1 MSKVNEI
8 NNTSQLHINVIGG
21 GVYLKNKPQNITI
34 TWEIKDDSGNR
45 VIPDMLFVN
54 NIKQDPTLTS
64 KTFNRVFS
72 DVDFT
77 VRAVKGDIVAIGT
90 TTARFVGPTQTVEN
104 SLDSYSHSTA
114 LSANQG
120 RILDNKIENATNRF
134 KGLFLSVE
142 DLSKKFKNG
151 VDGDWAIV
159 GESIPAPIFIWNK
172 NQWEAS
178 GGNYDGETV
187 DLTAYSKKQQIAE
200 YTDDYNVSKNH
211 QHSVKVYDDI
221 NWSTVKY
228 DKYAPVFRLGNS
240 YDSGEIVNMVNDE
253 AFSYKALNSTNTAPY
268 LTQKMNSFTL
278 EEAISFLPEDLR
290 VSGQKISFYSSEK
303 EAWMTYVFT
312 GGDYT
317 NPTYWEIFT
326 NNIDPD
332 TDKHVA
338 ELYDITDELDQHLS
352 TVEDDLNS
360 HITESNNK
368 FDEIDQ
374 TLEDHSD
381 RMNDIEDEILMSS
394 VEAACSPK
402 DVEILADRAY
412 KDHTG
417 KIIADEYVTRNN
429 LTNEIID
436 ITNQQVTDLKPG
448 SVDPEDLSEATK
460 QLLGNKNITNLPDE
474 EDITVDENNLLK
486 FKDKEYSPK
495 DYSGMGRKV
504 LRKHYVNGVNTLT
517 QHMINKPNTIY
528 IIQYDYCLADQT
540 IEIPDNCMLQFEGGS
555 FRNGTV
561 VLNNDIISSSY
572 KCFYKSLRLKGTV
585 NNDIIY
591 TNWFENDHVDF
602 YNQFLDIIELSN
614 NSNSYVFF
622 KKDTY
627 VLKSNGSNDCKIKNS
642 IDFNGSTIVLHTNG
656 YEHFYLNIQ
665 NSEYKN
671 IDNSKFERFEEA
683 IKNNKSDAEIYKS
696 YKNTFLNITSNDVE
710 LMRYHALVDSPLT
723 RSEHIYIDTNG
734 FLYNDLY
741 DYDINIKSITY
752 FDCSK
757 SSYIKNA
764 IILIEDSFNGNQS
777 GGYRNIGINISCSS
791 NITLENIII
800 PDPNIENYRLRII
813 YGDSLYNF
821 NINNCNFTN
830 TRSNKDVQINNDT
843 SAYTLSFSK
852 VIRWNMNNVVVGNIT
867 GNAWGCTGCNYITD
881 WNINNS
887 SLSRIDVHHRLNN
900 LYVNNTDIGVYGITY
915 SGFGKIVVDN
925 CRIYTKTIFGPRSDY
940 GAYFY
945 GDIYIYN
952 SQFSCNDNDG
962 FIIYSTFTKFNFMP
976 GSERIRNML
985 KCVGCK
991 NLYIKNIKLSEKQS
1005 SIIAHRYYLNEASD
1019 YDRDKCISPNIYI
1032 DNFNCEDRSAYNI
1045 LIDYNFR
1052 SSDFIDNNYKRK
1064 VVFNNCEFKPTILN
1078 NCATYQNGSTY
1089 DYYLQNINN
1098 VLQTEIYYYN
1108 CIGCN
1113 IGEFGLNTNINI
1125 YNSIITK
1132 SIYYS
1137 FLDGKQRYPTANYN
1151 IYNSV
1156 INPIDNSLTSTT
1168 GKNFPDKGD
1177 AFYCYY
1183 NCILNYS
1190 GDTSNIDKIK
1200 TYYAINDRLYPNF
1213 TDLTSI
1219 RMFDCKFGKEL
1230 CEMLNLPIGKPIID
1244 YATEFDNREYYV
1256 NTSNLELKQLDLE
1269 EVILQGKFHIRINNL
1284 DKSEFIVLLPDVRK
1298 YLGLNITI
1306 LIENAFGGIKFKYK
1320 DEEWG
1325 YVITGDIS
1333 DYLNNTLGLE
1343 SRHTEFNVNFYYS
1356 GATFISKSGT
1366 KILSNNAINLFS
1378 KINEGTCLYNKDLK
1392 KMVVYNGEE
1401 WVNVDGTTLS

>member
-8 NNTSQLHINVIGG
+8 NNTSQLHVNVIGG

-104 SLDSYSHSTA
+104 SLDSYSHSIA

-228 DKYAPVFRLGNS
+228 DKHAPVFRLGDS

-352 TVEDDLNS
+352 TVEDNLNS

-381 RMNDIEDEILMSS
+381 RMDDIEDEILMSS

-540 IEIPDNCMLQFEGGS
+540 IEIPENCILQFEGGS
-555 FRNGTV
+555 FRNGSLQGSKTKVISKFDNVIFSNVDFSGSFVNSKLKTSQFGFISDLHTV
-561 VLNNDIISSSY
+561 SQYWTYKEMNIDIEVYTGTDNKSNWNNLNNFINNSYNIEIVIDGQYYTNSNWCTLTITNASNLKMHGGTIDAAFYFRGCHDIELYDIIFIGLHKPHDMPMMCTKEENISE
-572 KCFYKSLRLKGTV
+572 TV
-585 NNDIIY
+585 FHTSEGFSNLGI
-591 TNWFENDHVDF
+591 TN
-602 YNQFLDIIELSN
+602 
-614 NSNSYVFF
+614 
-622 KKDTY
+622 
-627 VLKSNGSNDCKIKNS
+627 
-642 IDFNGSTIVLHTNG
+642 
-656 YEHFYLNIQ
+656 
-665 NSEYKN
+665 
-671 IDNSKFERFEEA
+671 EA
-683 IKNNKSDAEIYKS
+683 IAIQ
-696 YKNTFLNITSNDVE
+696 T
-710 LMRYHALVDSPLT
+710 LVDGKDVYS
-723 RSEHIYIDTNG
+723 
-734 FLYNDLY
+734 
-741 DYDINIKSITY
+741 
-752 FDCSK
+752 
-757 SSYIKNA
+757 
-764 IILIEDSFNGNQS
+764 
-777 GGYRNIGINISCSS
+777 
-791 NITLENIII
+791 
-800 PDPNIENYRLRII
+800 
-813 YGDSLYNF
+813 YNF
-821 NINNCNFTN
+821 NIHECEFYMRTN
-830 TRSNKDVQINNDT
+830 GI
-843 SAYTLSFSK
+843 Y
-852 VIRWNMNNVVVGNIT
+852 VGNNLSNTDTIKNVYISNCISDCIHWHTVVTHSSYTFVNNIFTYRNGQSIDISTGSHNVIVSNCKCYSDNFGPKQETSMDGIESTRNNELRDSYFNIT
-867 GNAWGCTGCNYITD
+867 KNRNIDLETSMLRGLGGTNSIFRVVNCVFESSADRSHILEVSGYGKMEIRGCSFIKNEGTTYALVKGPSHSIDGKSAN
-881 WNINNS
+881 
-887 SLSRIDVHHRLNN
+887 IDV
-900 LYVNNTDIGVYGITY
+900 YD
-915 SGFGKIVVDN
+915 S
-925 CRIYTKTIFGPRSDY
+925 S
-940 GAYFY
+940 
-945 GDIYIYN
+945 
-952 SQFSCNDNDG
+952 
-962 FIIYSTFTKFNFMP
+962 FIIYAPKRSNYSMFTSTISNFSAFNSKFDVGDDYPWGFSYNDDQDRYIRFNSCYLKLKTLYKYYSQFNELSILNSYIEMNGNIDISRE
-976 GSERIRNML
+976 GSVVNICNNNISGNGYIVRVRSINSNVSIMNNNCRCKGIIVNTNECDNTTIFVTSNVFDISNIYEEGSIINAIITDEGVPESMNL
-985 KCVGCK
+985 TISSNTYINVGEINK
-991 NLYIKNIKLSEKQS
+991 NAWIIQAKDIKNSFK
-1005 SIIAHRYYLNEASD
+1005 
-1019 YDRDKCISPNIYI
+1019 
-1032 DNFNCEDRSAYNI
+1032 F
-1045 LIDYNFR
+1045 
-1052 SSDFIDNNYKRK
+1052 
-1064 VVFNNCEFKPTILN
+1064 FNNNKYIGDINGYDTFPTYN
-1078 NCATYQNGSTY
+1078 YGYNPNPSDKDVYY
-1089 DYYLQNINN
+1089 DL
-1098 VLQTEIYYYN
+1098 E
-1108 CIGCN
+1108 
-1113 IGEFGLNTNINI
+1113 
-1125 YNSIITK
+1125 
-1132 SIYYS
+1132 
-1137 FLDGKQRYPTANYN
+1137 
-1151 IYNSV
+1151 
-1156 INPIDNSLTSTT
+1156 
-1168 GKNFPDKGD
+1168 GKNFYI
-1177 AFYCYY
+1177 AF
-1183 NCILNYS
+1183 S
-1190 GDTSNIDKIK
+1190 G
-1200 TYYAINDRLYPNF
+1200 
-1213 TDLTSI
+1213 
-1219 RMFDCKFGKEL
+1219 
-1230 CEMLNLPIGKPIID
+1230 
-1244 YATEFDNREYYV
+1244 EYY
-1256 NTSNLELKQLDLE
+1256 D
-1269 EVILQGKFHIRINNL
+1269 
-1284 DKSEFIVLLPDVRK
+1284 
-1298 YLGLNITI
+1298 YLGNPKDSKTTGSTA
-1306 LIENAFGGIKFKYK
+1306 ERPTEVKAGFFYK
-1320 DEEWG
+1320 D
-1325 YVITGDIS
+1325 
-1333 DYLNNTLGLE
+1333 
-1343 SRHTEFNVNFYYS
+1343 
-1356 GATFISKSGT
+1356 
-1366 KILSNNAINLFS
+1366 
-1378 KINEGTCLYNKDLK
+1378 
-1392 KMVVYNGEE
+1392 
-1401 WVNVDGTTLS
+1401 TTLNKPVWWDGSQWVDATGAQV

>member
-8 NNTSQLHINVIGG
+8 NNTSQLHVNVIGG

-45 VIPDMLFVN
+45 VIPDVLFVN

-134 KGLFLSVE
+134 KGLFLNVE

-200 YTDDYNVSKNH
+200 YTDDYNISKNH

-228 DKYAPVFRLGNS
+228 DKHAPVFRLGDS

-352 TVEDDLNS
+352 TVEDNLNS

-381 RMNDIEDEILMSS
+381 RMDDIEDEILMSS

-402 DVEILADRAY
+402 DIEILADRAY

-528 IIQYDYCLADQT
+528 IIQYDYCLAYQT
-540 IEIPDNCMLQFEGGS
+540 IEIPENCVLQFEGGS
-555 FRNGTV
+555 FRNGKLSGKVKITGNKKGIFKDG
-561 VLNNDIISSSY
+561 LIFYSPFCDGIRIINNYECVIEKSESVFSLVENRILKVGEVAPLSGIVPILATDESYNTYLKDNQFFSYNTRSMYICDNEGYLAYKYDSYKTYKIYNVSVIKELHSDFIIENIEESMFDLSSSNDTISTLVTY
-572 KCFYKSLRLKGTV
+572 SQFNNKDINLRNSYNIDKPIAISRSCNINFNGVRHFVSKNCGKYGGINICPVDTQQYSGYMFLKGLQL
-585 NNDIIY
+585 Y
-591 TNWFENDHVDF
+591 GEGTNESIGIKINGF
-602 YNQFLDIIELSN
+602 
-614 NSNSYVFF
+614 SNSYLENVFLLHFDTAIYIEAKIAIIYSKF
-622 KKDTY
+622 KKIRSYNTNYGIISDSKFEDNNILYSYCNGNLFESLVLPTKKPSLKFSYGRGNMFIGGDSEPLSSTDYAFVFNKEVATIHGCFWLENEKCLTAKNYSNITVVGDIYSFSSFLCDKTSQINYGTAYQNRFRYIQTESDGLDFNLDLLENLIVFKNLDKYAGSNICYDVVNNRIIEKGETLQIKNNIRNGLTYGQFRFPVTMENLIGKSMIIEFTHNGDYVESSNRFDHITLYKSDEIVDPENHSDVSKLCEIKFAKEEGEDYPKMYFPFIPTLRCIPSVKGTYKLCIVFTRRPYKGQYVFGAKLGIGIEAAVSSINQYNDTRPLNMGIRFSNA
-627 VLKSNGSNDCKIKNS
+627 VGSVKSISIFNYDFIQEEVSNVMFHKACRLIDNLCKDIRISSINNISKTESFCAGKFFPFSYAGNMCYYSDLGPEYANKLYNINGSKYDKVVVGYNIQAFNNLNREDIKDNPVVILNDDFDITEKISSGSFNIPKKCIADFSRGYKIKN
-642 IDFNGSTIVLHTNG
+642 GT
-656 YEHFYLNIQ
+656 
-665 NSEYKN
+665 
-671 IDNSKFERFEEA
+671 
-683 IKNNKSDAEIYKS
+683 
-696 YKNTFLNITSNDVE
+696 
-710 LMRYHALVDSPLT
+710 
-723 RSEHIYIDTNG
+723 
-734 FLYNDLY
+734 
-741 DYDINIKSITY
+741 
-752 FDCSK
+752 
-757 SSYIKNA
+757 
-764 IILIEDSFNGNQS
+764 
-777 GGYRNIGINISCSS
+777 
-791 NITLENIII
+791 
-800 PDPNIENYRLRII
+800 
-813 YGDSLYNF
+813 
-821 NINNCNFTN
+821 
-830 TRSNKDVQINNDT
+830 
-843 SAYTLSFSK
+843 
-852 VIRWNMNNVVVGNIT
+852 
-867 GNAWGCTGCNYITD
+867 
-881 WNINNS
+881 
-887 SLSRIDVHHRLNN
+887 
-900 LYVNNTDIGVYGITY
+900 
-915 SGFGKIVVDN
+915 
-925 CRIYTKTIFGPRSDY
+925 
-940 GAYFY
+940 
-945 GDIYIYN
+945 
-952 SQFSCNDNDG
+952 
-962 FIIYSTFTKFNFMP
+962 
-976 GSERIRNML
+976 
-985 KCVGCK
+985 
-991 NLYIKNIKLSEKQS
+991 
-1005 SIIAHRYYLNEASD
+1005 
-1019 YDRDKCISPNIYI
+1019 
-1032 DNFNCEDRSAYNI
+1032 
-1045 LIDYNFR
+1045 
-1052 SSDFIDNNYKRK
+1052 
-1064 VVFNNCEFKPTILN
+1064 
-1078 NCATYQNGSTY
+1078 
-1089 DYYLQNINN
+1089 
-1098 VLQTEIYYYN
+1098 
-1108 CIGCN
+1108 
-1113 IGEFGLNTNINI
+1113 
-1125 YNSIITK
+1125 
-1132 SIYYS
+1132 
-1137 FLDGKQRYPTANYN
+1137 
-1151 IYNSV
+1151 
-1156 INPIDNSLTSTT
+1156 
-1168 GKNFPDKGD
+1168 
-1177 AFYCYY
+1177 
-1183 NCILNYS
+1183 
-1190 GDTSNIDKIK
+1190 
-1200 TYYAINDRLYPNF
+1200 
-1213 TDLTSI
+1213 
-1219 RMFDCKFGKEL
+1219 
-1230 CEMLNLPIGKPIID
+1230 
-1244 YATEFDNREYYV
+1244 
-1256 NTSNLELKQLDLE
+1256 
-1269 EVILQGKFHIRINNL
+1269 
-1284 DKSEFIVLLPDVRK
+1284 
-1298 YLGLNITI
+1298 LGLNGCRFIPQG
-1306 LIENAFGGIKFKYK
+1306 LSLNDYFENVTLSGSFAEGQVVY
-1320 DEEWG
+1320 DP
-1325 YVITGDIS
+1325 DI
-1333 DYLNNTLGLE
+1333 
-1343 SRHTEFNVNFYYS
+1343 
-1356 GATFISKSGT
+1356 
-1366 KILSNNAINLFS
+1366 
-1378 KINEGTCLYNKDLK
+1378 K
-1392 KMVVYNGEE
+1392 KMKLWNGSE
-1401 WVNVDGTTLS
+1401 WTNLDGTTL

>member
-8 NNTSQLHINVIGG
+8 NNTSQLHVNVIGG

-45 VIPDMLFVN
+45 VIPDVLFVN

-134 KGLFLSVE
+134 KGLFLNVE

-200 YTDDYNVSKNH
+200 YTDDYNISKNH

-228 DKYAPVFRLGNS
+228 DKHAPVFRLGDS

-352 TVEDDLNS
+352 TVEDNLNS

-381 RMNDIEDEILMSS
+381 RMDDIEDEILMSS

-402 DVEILADRAY
+402 DIEILADRAY

-528 IIQYDYCLADQT
+528 IIQYDYCLAYQT
-540 IEIPDNCMLQFEGGS
+540 IEIPENCVLQFEGGS
-555 FRNGTV
+555 FRNG
-561 VLNNDIISSSY
+561 
-572 KCFYKSLRLKGTV
+572 K
-585 NNDIIY
+585 
-591 TNWFENDHVDF
+591 
-602 YNQFLDIIELSN
+602 LS
-614 NSNSYVFF
+614 
-622 KKDTY
+622 
-627 VLKSNGSNDCKIKNS
+627 G
-642 IDFNGSTIVLHTNG
+642 
-656 YEHFYLNIQ
+656 
-665 NSEYKN
+665 
-671 IDNSKFERFEEA
+671 
-683 IKNNKSDAEIYKS
+683 
-696 YKNTFLNITSNDVE
+696 
-710 LMRYHALVDSPLT
+710 
-723 RSEHIYIDTNG
+723 
-734 FLYNDLY
+734 
-741 DYDINIKSITY
+741 
-752 FDCSK
+752 
-757 SSYIKNA
+757 
-764 IILIEDSFNGNQS
+764 
-777 GGYRNIGINISCSS
+777 
-791 NITLENIII
+791 
-800 PDPNIENYRLRII
+800 
-813 YGDSLYNF
+813 
-821 NINNCNFTN
+821 
-830 TRSNKDVQINNDT
+830 
-843 SAYTLSFSK
+843 K
-852 VIRWNMNNVVVGNIT
+852 VKIT
-867 GNAWGCTGCNYITD
+867 GN
-881 WNINNS
+881 
-887 SLSRIDVHHRLNN
+887 
-900 LYVNNTDIGVYGITY
+900 
-915 SGFGKIVVDN
+915 
-925 CRIYTKTIFGPRSDY
+925 
-940 GAYFY
+940 
-945 GDIYIYN
+945 
-952 SQFSCNDNDG
+952 
-962 FIIYSTFTKFNFMP
+962 
-976 GSERIRNML
+976 
-985 KCVGCK
+985 K
-991 NLYIKNIKLSEKQS
+991 NG
-1005 SIIAHRYYLNEASD
+1005 
-1019 YDRDKCISPNIYI
+1019 
-1032 DNFNCEDRSAYNI
+1032 
-1045 LIDYNFR
+1045 
-1052 SSDFIDNNYKRK
+1052 
-1064 VVFNNCEFKPTILN
+1064 T
-1078 NCATYQNGSTY
+1078 
-1089 DYYLQNINN
+1089 
-1098 VLQTEIYYYN
+1098 
-1108 CIGCN
+1108 
-1113 IGEFGLNTNINI
+1113 
-1125 YNSIITK
+1125 
-1132 SIYYS
+1132 
-1137 FLDGKQRYPTANYN
+1137 
-1151 IYNSV
+1151 
-1156 INPIDNSLTSTT
+1156 
-1168 GKNFPDKGD
+1168 
-1177 AFYCYY
+1177 
-1183 NCILNYS
+1183 
-1190 GDTSNIDKIK
+1190 
-1200 TYYAINDRLYPNF
+1200 
-1213 TDLTSI
+1213 
-1219 RMFDCKFGKEL
+1219 
-1230 CEMLNLPIGKPIID
+1230 
-1244 YATEFDNREYYV
+1244 
-1256 NTSNLELKQLDLE
+1256 
-1269 EVILQGKFHIRINNL
+1269 
-1284 DKSEFIVLLPDVRK
+1284 
-1298 YLGLNITI
+1298 LGLNGCRFIPQG
-1306 LIENAFGGIKFKYK
+1306 LSLNDYFENVTLSGSFAEGQVVY
-1320 DEEWG
+1320 DP
-1325 YVITGDIS
+1325 DI
-1333 DYLNNTLGLE
+1333 
-1343 SRHTEFNVNFYYS
+1343 
-1356 GATFISKSGT
+1356 
-1366 KILSNNAINLFS
+1366 
-1378 KINEGTCLYNKDLK
+1378 K
-1392 KMVVYNGEE
+1392 KMKLWNGSE
-1401 WVNVDGTTLS
+1401 WTNLDGTTL

>member
-211 QHSVKVYDDI
+211 QHSIKVYDDI
-221 NWSTVKY
+221 NWSTVNY
-228 DKYAPVFRLGNS
+228 DKHAPVFRLGDR

-338 ELYDITDELDQHLS
+338 ELYDITEELDQHVS
-352 TVEDDLNS
+352 TVEDNLNS

-381 RMNDIEDEILMSS
+381 RMDDIEDEILMSS

-474 EDITVDENNLLK
+474 EDITVDKNNLLK

-540 IEIPDNCMLQFEGGS
+540 IEIPENCVLQFEGGS
-555 FRNGTV
+555 FRNGAINS
-561 VLNNDIISSSY
+561 NNTIISSPKCNIFSNSLKLKGFWNCDIYPEYFGAKGDGLSDDSEFINLMLEVECLSY
-572 KCFYKSLRLKGTV
+572 IFTKDYLIYDVCKTGIKHQLNIIFENSTIILKSYENSEGYHNLFTFKECENINIKGANIFNNPKNGDIIVPTKSLFLFINCNNVEISNCNFKNINVKNHSATPQEFYDRQGMIFSFINVIYSKIINCIIDNV
-585 NNDIIY
+585 NGDEIIWGCTNNY
-591 TNWFENDHVDF
+591 TDP
-602 YNQFLDIIELSN
+602 N
-614 NSNSYVFF
+614 NSYLIDSCLFKNIDKGYSCIGFIGFKSIMSNCEFSNITYIGGSLVNLLTLYVNAYNNKAFNVNCNHYIDTSETGRCVNMYSHIYNNTASNCIFNSFIQLCSNYASVKGNIIDGCITSITTNKIHEEVFLY
-622 KKDTY
+622 KNNI
-627 VLKSNGSNDCKIKNS
+627 LND
-642 IDFNGSTIVLHTNG
+642 
-656 YEHFYLNIQ
+656 LNIQ
-665 NSEYKN
+665 
-671 IDNSKFERFEEA
+671 DNYFNLLKKEEEA
-683 IKNNKSDAEIYKS
+683 SASSSSLLILQNIVNVNILNNIFINDYNNKDNNSGSIYIYDSQNIIIKNNISPIRKYTLTEKS
-696 YKNTFLNITSNDVE
+696 Y
-710 LMRYHALVDSPLT
+710 YCALF
-723 RSEHIYIDTNG
+723 I
-734 FLYNDLY
+734 
-741 DYDINIKSITY
+741 
-752 FDCSK
+752 
-757 SSYIKNA
+757 
-764 IILIEDSFNGNQS
+764 
-777 GGYRNIGINISCSS
+777 RN
-791 NITLENIII
+791 
-800 PDPNIENYRLRII
+800 
-813 YGDSLYNF
+813 
-821 NINNCNFTN
+821 
-830 TRSNKDVQINNDT
+830 
-843 SAYTLSFSK
+843 TLSEK
-852 VIRWNMNNVVVGNIT
+852 
-867 GNAWGCTGCNYITD
+867 CTCYITD
-881 WNINNS
+881 NIFDYTNNY
-887 SLSRIDVHHRLNN
+887 LDDAVFRIVFSNFNSPDTNSEL
-900 LYVNNTDIGVYGITY
+900 
-915 SGFGKIVVDN
+915 
-925 CRIYTKTIFGPRSDY
+925 
-940 GAYFY
+940 
-945 GDIYIYN
+945 YIYN
-952 SQFSCNDNDG
+952 N
-962 FIIYSTFTKFNFMP
+962 I
-976 GSERIRNML
+976 IRNY
-985 KCVGCK
+985 
-991 NLYIKNIKLSEKQS
+991 NN
-1005 SIIAHRYYLNEASD
+1005 A
-1019 YDRDKCISPNIYI
+1019 ISP
-1032 DNFNCEDRSAYNI
+1032 FNERESQLYFKILNSRNNI
-1045 LIDYNFR
+1045 LISDYPLTIG
-1052 SSDFIDNNYKRK
+1052 SKNYR
-1064 VVFNNCEFKPTILN
+1064 P
-1078 NCATYQNGSTY
+1078 QNVNQGY
-1089 DYYLQNINN
+1089 MYY
-1098 VLQTEIYYYN
+1098 
-1108 CIGCN
+1108 
-1113 IGEFGLNTNINI
+1113 
-1125 YNSIITK
+1125 
-1132 SIYYS
+1132 
-1137 FLDGKQRYPTANYN
+1137 
-1151 IYNSV
+1151 
-1156 INPIDNSLTSTT
+1156 
-1168 GKNFPDKGD
+1168 
-1177 AFYCYY
+1177 
-1183 NCILNYS
+1183 
-1190 GDTSNIDKIK
+1190 DTSLPSQLWWDGSSWEKGNGNKADLLEKG
-1200 TYYAINDRLYPNF
+1200 TTEQRPEGEGVFLGFQYFD
-1213 TDLTSI
+1213 TDI
-1219 RMFDCKFGKEL
+1219 R
-1230 CEMLNLPIGKPIID
+1230 KPIWW
-1244 YATEFDNREYYV
+1244 A
-1256 NTSNLELKQLDLE
+1256 
-1269 EVILQGKFHIRINNL
+1269 
-1284 DKSEFIVLLPDVRK
+1284 
-1298 YLGLNITI
+1298 
-1306 LIENAFGGIKFKYK
+1306 
-1320 DEEWG
+1320 
-1325 YVITGDIS
+1325 
-1333 DYLNNTLGLE
+1333 
-1343 SRHTEFNVNFYYS
+1343 
-1356 GATFISKSGT
+1356 GT
-1366 KILSNNAINLFS
+1366 K
-1378 KINEGTCLYNKDLK
+1378 
-1392 KMVVYNGEE
+1392 
-1401 WVNVDGTTLS
+1401 WVDATGAQV

>member
-104 SLDSYSHSTA
+104 SLDSYSNSTA

-228 DKYAPVFRLGNS
+228 DKHAPVFRLGDS

-352 TVEDDLNS
+352 TVEDNLNS

-540 IEIPDNCMLQFEGGS
+540 IEIPENCVLEFEGGS
-555 FRNGTV
+555 LRNGK
-561 VLNNDIISSSY
+561 LILSNNTIILGSESLFNAVTISINNKSNITISNIVFDNIFYQNNCISSIDSNNIN
-572 KCFYKSLRLKGTV
+572 LKNITV
-585 NNDIIY
+585 NNY
-591 TNWFENDHVDF
+591 RCNFENLETEFYTFYF
-602 YNQFLDIIELSN
+602 YNCTDIKIYGLLLNHIYPEGPFFDTCKNVTIDNIIVNDKDNSIWTCLHFFYSENILINNSRFYHKREDGSAINFNCKNGSITNCYFEGGQGIDLSN
-614 NSNSYVFF
+614 ETAIEFNTENIKISNCSVINANYFLYSYPSDKYIKNLQVSNCYSDCRYFVRVDYGSDVIVSKCIVKCNHLLYIGDIDKTFDNVIFSDLQITNKGDEDIVLINCAHATNLSKIIIDNINVCTSKKVTIIRGINIDSENSSIY
-622 KKDTY
+622 
-627 VLKSNGSNDCKIKNS
+627 IKNS
-642 IDFNGSTIVLHTNG
+642 FIKAETIRMFYAAGSYLSKLP
-656 YEHFYLNIQ
+656 LNIINNYLYSEQ
-665 NSEYKN
+665 SSSIVVGSNYNYNVLLKNNIINNLIIRILETNDKCGIYINDNILTNSE
-671 IDNSKFERFEEA
+671 IR
-683 IKNNKSDAEIYKS
+683 
-696 YKNTFLNITSNDVE
+696 
-710 LMRYHALVDSPLT
+710 
-723 RSEHIYIDTNG
+723 
-734 FLYNDLY
+734 
-741 DYDINIKSITY
+741 
-752 FDCSK
+752 
-757 SSYIKNA
+757 
-764 IILIEDSFNGNQS
+764 IES
-777 GGYRNIGINISCSS
+777 
-791 NITLENIII
+791 
-800 PDPNIENYRLRII
+800 
-813 YGDSLYNF
+813 F
-821 NINNCNFTN
+821 NIN
-830 TRSNKDVQINNDT
+830 
-843 SAYTLSFSK
+843 
-852 VIRWNMNNVVVGNIT
+852 G
-867 GNAWGCTGCNYITD
+867 
-881 WNINNS
+881 
-887 SLSRIDVHHRLNN
+887 
-900 LYVNNTDIGVYGITY
+900 
-915 SGFGKIVVDN
+915 
-925 CRIYTKTIFGPRSDY
+925 
-940 GAYFY
+940 
-945 GDIYIYN
+945 
-952 SQFSCNDNDG
+952 
-962 FIIYSTFTKFNFMP
+962 
-976 GSERIRNML
+976 
-985 KCVGCK
+985 
-991 NLYIKNIKLSEKQS
+991 
-1005 SIIAHRYYLNEASD
+1005 
-1019 YDRDKCISPNIYI
+1019 
-1032 DNFNCEDRSAYNI
+1032 
-1045 LIDYNFR
+1045 
-1052 SSDFIDNNYKRK
+1052 
-1064 VVFNNCEFKPTILN
+1064 
-1078 NCATYQNGSTY
+1078 
-1089 DYYLQNINN
+1089 
-1098 VLQTEIYYYN
+1098 EI
-1108 CIGCN
+1108 
-1113 IGEFGLNTNINI
+1113 
-1125 YNSIITK
+1125 
-1132 SIYYS
+1132 
-1137 FLDGKQRYPTANYN
+1137 
-1151 IYNSV
+1151 
-1156 INPIDNSLTSTT
+1156 
-1168 GKNFPDKGD
+1168 
-1177 AFYCYY
+1177 
-1183 NCILNYS
+1183 
-1190 GDTSNIDKIK
+1190 
-1200 TYYAINDRLYPNF
+1200 
-1213 TDLTSI
+1213 
-1219 RMFDCKFGKEL
+1219 
-1230 CEMLNLPIGKPIID
+1230 
-1244 YATEFDNREYYV
+1244 
-1256 NTSNLELKQLDLE
+1256 
-1269 EVILQGKFHIRINNL
+1269 
-1284 DKSEFIVLLPDVRK
+1284 
-1298 YLGLNITI
+1298 
-1306 LIENAFGGIKFKYK
+1306 
-1320 DEEWG
+1320 
-1325 YVITGDIS
+1325 
-1333 DYLNNTLGLE
+1333 LNNTLDNIIFKVDLINNE
-1343 SRHTEFNVNFYYS
+1343 SLIMYNNKCQYSSTISAQEDYILNTVYSLQSNYKVNNYGGGFRKKESKGVIQYDSNERTIIFYDGENWRKITALPIDADSRLYGSEFPLNPRGGQIFYNSNEGRYYYYHDGWTTFDLLKNQILNS
-1356 GATFISKSGT
+1356 GDIKN
-1366 KILSNNAINLFS
+1366 LSNMVRGQCVFDNVTG
-1378 KINEGTCLYNKDLK
+1378 KPVWWTGTQ
-1392 KMVVYNGEE
+1392 
-1401 WVNVDGTTLS
+1401 WVDATGARV